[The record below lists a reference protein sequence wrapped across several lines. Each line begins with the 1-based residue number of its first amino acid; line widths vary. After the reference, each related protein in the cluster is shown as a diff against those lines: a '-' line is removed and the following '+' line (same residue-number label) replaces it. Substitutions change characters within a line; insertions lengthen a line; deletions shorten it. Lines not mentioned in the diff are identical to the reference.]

1 MRSYPCQVDSGV
13 VRRQRI
19 NELRKELFRKSIH
32 ICGAVVPFFLGRY
45 YWPVVASLFLA
56 IIVYSV
62 SELAR
67 LSGHE
72 IPLISS
78 VTAVASRKR
87 DENRFVFGPVTLAS
101 GILLS
106 ALLWEALPAAIGI
119 YALAFGDGLASLAGK
134 LFGRAR
140 LPFTQGKTAAG
151 SLTCFCAIFVSSFLA
166 SGRSGLALAA
176 ASVGMFIELLPLKD
190 YDNIIIPLVIGG
202 ISQFLIAAFPA

>member
-1 MRSYPCQVDSGV
+1 MRSYPCQIDSGV
-13 VRRQRI
+13 IRRQRI

-32 ICGAVVPFFLGRY
+32 ICGAAIPFFLSRC
-45 YWPVVASLFLA
+45 YWLVIAALFLA
-56 IIVYSV
+56 IVLYSI
-62 SELAR
+62 SEIAR

-78 VTAVASRKR
+78 ITAVAARKR

-106 ALLWEALPAAIGI
+106 ALLWDELPASIGI

-134 LFGRAR
+134 LFGRMQ

-151 SLTCFCAIFVSSFLA
+151 SLTCFCAIFVSCFLS
-166 SGRSGLALAA
+166 SGQSCLALIV

-190 YDNIIIPLVIGG
+190 YDNVIIPLAIGG
-202 ISQFLIAAFPA
+202 ISQFLLTV